1 MSKPTTS
8 LRCWNDIGIWG
19 DSSCPKLMSAI
30 HCANCSIYSEA
41 GRELFE
47 REIPQNYF
55 KTWGDEMQTHN
66 VPMARKGVSF
76 FIFKCAEQLFAL
88 PMQAISEIS
97 SMRMI
102 HRIPYRRGGS
112 IVGLVNING
121 ELVPATDLLSLFTLV
136 SQMENPKNIVVCAS
150 GVNKFAF
157 AVDSVR
163 GLSIPDE
170 DSLCSADPADPWYV
184 SKKFTINKEKTILID
199 FEILTGAVLK
209 KGL

>member
-1 MSKPTTS
+1 MNKPTTS
-8 LRCWNDIGIWG
+8 IRCWNDIGIWG
-19 DSSCPKLMSAI
+19 DSSCPKLLSAI
-30 HCANCSIYSEA
+30 HCSNCTTYSEA

-47 REIPQNYF
+47 REIPKNYF

-66 VPMARKGVSF
+66 VSITRKGVSF
-76 FIFKCAEQLFAL
+76 FVFKCAEQLFAL
-88 PMQAISEIS
+88 PMQAVSEIS

-121 ELVPATDLLSLFTLV
+121 ELVPATDLLSLFTLS
-136 SQMENPKNIVVCAS
+136 SQMVNPKNIVVCTS
-150 GVNKFAF
+150 GTNKFAF

-170 DSLCSADPADPWYV
+170 NSLCQADLSSPWYV
-184 SKKFTINKEKTILID
+184 SKKFTINGEKTILID